1 MKVESIVTQY
11 LIKDHLVSSRL
22 QPQTIDITNEM
33 MLSIKMSHRR
43 YKDHQTSLAKSAKV
57 EQNDVAKIILN
68 QEIKDVQAKH
78 TQLKKTSEMLQNE
91 FIQYAEKSEKKSS
104 LSLIS
109 KATTMERKAEKTL
122 DILERK
128 RKLMK

>member
-22 QPQTIDITNEM
+22 QPQTIDFTNEM
-33 MLSIKMSHRR
+33 MLRIKMSHRR

-109 KATTMERKAEKTL
+109 KATTMERKAEKK
-122 DILERK
+122 I
-128 RKLMK
+128 

>member
-78 TQLKKTSEMLQNE
+78 TQLKKTSEMLQNA

-109 KATTMERKAEKTL
+109 KATTMERKAEKK
-122 DILERK
+122 I
-128 RKLMK
+128 